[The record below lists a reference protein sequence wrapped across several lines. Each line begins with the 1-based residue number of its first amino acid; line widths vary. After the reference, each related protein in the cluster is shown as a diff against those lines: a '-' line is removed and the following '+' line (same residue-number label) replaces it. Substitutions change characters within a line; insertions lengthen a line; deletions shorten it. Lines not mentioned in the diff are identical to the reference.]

1 MHAKAPVIR
10 GPLLCSRHAANSPPL
25 FALPRSSCDHHRVE
39 PLLPS
44 PVIAP
49 AARARAASA
58 LLMLI
63 LGYAAALSIRAPAL
77 AWAIASC
84 LFAALSLGMTWRAQG
99 TTPGDRRDDQARP
112 SRHLSILQIAL
123 LMLAWTMLSA
133 AWCTVRVESPA
144 ADFVRAIDPLADPSR
159 ILAEGVVLDDPRQS
173 PDSLDPLER
182 FRRRAPRGACTLSLR
197 AIQVDAPDAGKAS
210 GSINHTRIM
219 TPASGTIR
227 VSIPGSTYSGSAGLA
242 GFPCKA
248 GDRVRLIG
256 SFRPIAPAMNPGED
270 RWASDPVL
278 LANQD
283 GRVGSM
289 VVPDL
294 SLVTVLENTGLL
306 DRAAA
311 PLRRLLANIRARS
324 LAILDPGPTP
334 TPAPD
339 AAALG
344 NAALD
349 QHMLARAFI
358 LSLLLGDDPSGQ
370 REVSAMFARAGLSH
384 VLAISGVH
392 VAVVVA
398 LGLFLLRALREPGR
412 IEPLIVA
419 LLVAAYL
426 VLVPAQAPVVR
437 SGALAITLALA
448 RFAGRRYDPLPLLLW
463 ASIALALWR
472 PLDVWSL
479 GYQLSVGLAALLV
492 WKSRN
497 FADRLFLPHIRG
509 VVDER
514 PRSVRLGADA
524 ARHLVSSTVLCSV
537 VGAPAIWCATGRV
550 SLAAIPA
557 ALAALPLVAILMHAG
572 YAVLIAGLLVAIASP
587 GIAAG
592 LGAALLPLAH
602 WCVSITAFF
611 ESFPHSSL
619 SLAAPGT
626 PWAITATIVAL
637 WVLLTARWRSPQT
650 WAAVALIVAWGAAG
664 SIIARSDTP
673 RQPVDEGFE
682 NARKDRWCLQTLAL
696 REGVCTIVKAN
707 GRCVLF
713 NAGAGDA
720 WSGARTIE
728 RAMVSIGAPTA
739 DRAILAR
746 PDLEHAGA
754 VHALWS
760 QGRVQAWAA
769 SPSCAKFLTD
779 ETTPMPT
786 LGRALGPP
794 AGADAGDPIAWEP
807 LDDGAAVRFTLGKTR
822 VLLATGLTR
831 PELRR
836 LLDSNAD
843 LRADVLELP
852 HATGVWRECKELVKR
867 SAARVVIQTDPPHV
881 ARDPDWDSAKQ
892 GRVWIAT
899 ALQGS
904 AMVQHGPDG
913 TIRATP
919 FIASTPQ
926 TRGSRSPGAGP

>member
-1 MHAKAPVIR
+1 M
-10 GPLLCSRHAANSPPL
+10 
-25 FALPRSSCDHHRVE
+25 E

-49 AARARAASA
+49 AARARAAWA

-84 LFAALSLGMTWRAQG
+84 LFAVLSLGMTRRAQG
-99 TTPGDRRDDQARP
+99 NAPGDRRHDQARP
-112 SRHLSILQIAL
+112 SRHRSALQAAPL
-123 LMLAWTMLSA
+123 LLAWTMLSA
-133 AWCTVRVESPA
+133 AWCAFRVEGPA
-144 ADFVRAIDPLADPSR
+144 AGFMRAIDPLADPSR
-159 ILAEGVVLDDPRQS
+159 VLAEGVVLDDPRPS
-173 PDSLDPLER
+173 PDSLDPLDR
-182 FRRRAPRGACTLSLR
+182 FRRRAPLGACTLSLR
-197 AIQVDAPDAGKAS
+197 AIQVDAPDAGTPP
-210 GSINHTRIM
+210 GSNNHTRIM

-227 VSIPGSTYSGSAGLA
+227 VSIPGTTYSGSAGLA
-242 GFPCKA
+242 GFPCRA

-256 SFRPIAPAMNPGED
+256 SFHPTAPAMNPGED

-294 SLVTVLENTGLL
+294 SLVTVLEHTGLL

-311 PLRRLLANIRARS
+311 PLRRLLADIRARS
-324 LAILDPGPTP
+324 LDILDPGPTP
-334 TPAPD
+334 APARD
-339 AAALG
+339 AAALDRQ
-344 NAALD
+344 ALS
-349 QHMLARAFI
+349 RAFI

-370 REVSAMFARAGLSH
+370 REVSAIFARAGLSH

-398 LGLFLLRALREPGR
+398 VGLFLLRSLREPGR
-412 IEPLIVA
+412 VEPLIVT

-426 VLVPAQAPVVR
+426 VLVPAQTPVIR
-437 SGALAITLALA
+437 SGILAITLTLA

-492 WKSRN
+492 WKSRD

-514 PRSVRLGADA
+514 PRPVRLAADA
-524 ARHLVSSTVLCSV
+524 ARRLVSSTILCSIAC
-537 VGAPAIWCATGRV
+537 APAIWWSTGRV
-550 SLAAIPA
+550 SLAPIPA
-557 ALAALPLVAILMHAG
+557 ALVVLPLVAILMHAG
-572 YAVLIAGLLVAIASP
+572 YAILIAGLLIAIASP
-587 GIAAG
+587 GISAG
-592 LGAALLPLAH
+592 LGAALLPLSQ
-602 WCVSITAFF
+602 WCVNITAFF
-611 ESFPHSSL
+611 ERLPGASL

-626 PWAITATIVAL
+626 PWAISATIVAL
-637 WVLLTARWRSPQT
+637 WALLAAPWRSPRT
-650 WAAVALIVAWGAAG
+650 WAAIALIVAWGAAG
-664 SIIARSDTP
+664 SAIARGGNERPEST
-673 RQPVDEGFE
+673 
-682 NARKDRWCLQTLAL
+682 NADRWCVQTLAL
-696 REGVCTIVKAN
+696 RDGVCTIMKMN

-720 WSGARTIE
+720 WSGARAIE
-728 RAMVSIGAPTA
+728 RAMVSTGAPTA
-739 DRAILAR
+739 ELVILAR
-746 PDLEHAGA
+746 PDLEHLGA
-754 VHALWS
+754 VHALWK

-769 SPSCAKFLTD
+769 SPSCAKFMTD

-786 LGRALGPP
+786 LVRAMGPP
-794 AGADAGDPIAWEP
+794 AGPDAGDPIACEP
-807 LDDGAAVRFTLGKTR
+807 LGDGAAVRFTLGKTR

-881 ARDPDWDSAKQ
+881 ARDPDWDSSRQ
-892 GRVWIAT
+892 GRAWIAT
-899 ALQGS
+899 ALRGS
-904 AMVQHGPDG
+904 ARVEPGPDG
-913 TIRATP
+913 TLRATP

-926 TRGSRSPGAGP
+926 TRGSRSPDAGP